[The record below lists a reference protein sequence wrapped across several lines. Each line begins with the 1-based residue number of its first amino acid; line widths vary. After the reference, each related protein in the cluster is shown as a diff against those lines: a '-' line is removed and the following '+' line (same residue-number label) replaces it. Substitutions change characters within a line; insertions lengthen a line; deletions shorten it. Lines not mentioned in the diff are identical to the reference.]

1 MSMSRRLG
9 NLGHMKEARK
19 KPREL
24 TSSWPDAPS
33 SDVVGEVARLFAVNL
48 RSAIDRLRPLARNH
62 LAHPVGR
69 DFPGP
74 NVDCALR
81 ARLEDGS
88 LAGASEGGR
97 GRLGIVQRSHGGKTQ
112 NHWTRR

>member
-48 RSAIDRLRPLARNH
+48 RSAIGSKSIRAVATDCDLSHATILHILSGEIFPDLTSIARCEH
-62 LAHPVGR
+62 GLKTDLWPAHRKAAV
-69 DFPGP
+69 
-74 NVDCALR
+74 A
-81 ARLEDGS
+81 A
-88 LAGASEGGR
+88 
-97 GRLGIVQRSHGGKTQ
+97 
-112 NHWTRR
+112 